1 MIAVLNM
8 LMRHV
13 PLESTKSVSNVK
25 AAAGRYVGTSCPA
38 PLTTTIMGTHAL
50 HPKTLM
56 DFDPGSNPEEA
67 NATQNNSKKRTKL
80 KIVSVLCI
88 RADVP
93 SGRSVG
99 AGAIPRHPVL
109 DDRKSGFSGRP
120 ILYLSIEWNIGV
132 ALTVVYHKSEIVVG
146 RKLAVLI
153 SQVQRLDFVILSTP
167 ISRQNSEHIC
177 LCLTDEEQ
185 RASPGS
191 AEHYQVLPSTLQ
203 LRMVDLRNC
212 C

>member
-80 KIVSVLCI
+80 KIVSVLRIYASDHQHPDSVRQPLQNCSSTHLRYQPVPCSSI
-88 RADVP
+88 NRLGADV
-93 SGRSVG
+93 
-99 AGAIPRHPVL
+99 
-109 DDRKSGFSGRP
+109 
-120 ILYLSIEWNIGV
+120 
-132 ALTVVYHKSEIVVG
+132 
-146 RKLAVLI
+146 
-153 SQVQRLDFVILSTP
+153 
-167 ISRQNSEHIC
+167 
-177 LCLTDEEQ
+177 
-185 RASPGS
+185 
-191 AEHYQVLPSTLQ
+191 
-203 LRMVDLRNC
+203 
-212 C
+212 